1 MDGPLAETVNGF
13 HFDTKYAIDE
23 TAKFIALVRKNYP
36 NVKIGDIEPFPGLAL
51 PVHQAWLDSLQA
63 KLKEIGVPGLDFYRL
78 DTNWVNF
85 AIQGIGSWQQVK
97 SIEQLCHDRKIPFSL
112 TYWASDYPVQEK
124 LGRVTEDIWH
134 DSIMSQGRAF
144 AAVGGTP
151 DQFVIESWIGL
162 PGAALPET
170 NSVTFMGSVPGFRPP
185 ICQMM
190 MFDPSLQQLGRQEAI

>member
-1 MDGPLAETVNGF
+1 M
-13 HFDTKYAIDE
+13 
-23 TAKFIALVRKNYP
+23 TAR
-36 NVKIGDIEPFPGLAL
+36 
-51 PVHQAWLDSLQA
+51 
-63 KLKEIGVPGLDFYRL
+63 
-78 DTNWVNF
+78 
-85 AIQGIGSWQQVK
+85 
-97 SIEQLCHDRKIPFSL
+97 IPFSL

-134 DSIMSQGRAF
+134 NFIMSQGRAF